1 MNEYN
6 ENPSEINSFQVNK
19 AFKNNVI
26 SFNKKRKLHAEQL
39 GLPIP
44 KHGCWDHSFA
54 SEDVT
59 VFEKIPKAESLCTNI
74 INRKTG
80 GATMVNNESEPES
93 GEGSNSFA
101 EDSDSAMST
110 YDEARLQPEYA
121 NTHLSDGPS
130 TSSVNCP
137 SNCGKYYS
145 LGSRKDKVAFLSGG
159 NPSSHHD
166 GLQAFQNAEDDLL
179 EFGNYDADYNC
190 LEYGESIEDIL
201 YSNGANP
208 NKYVLSSGRWNVNQ
222 DAQSG
227 TRKPTIDQEFEQYF
241 SMLML

>member
-19 AFKNNVI
+19 AFKNNII

-59 VFEKIPKAESLCTNI
+59 VFEKIPKAESFCTNI
-74 INRKTG
+74 INGKTG
-80 GATMVNNESEPES
+80 GATMVNNELEPES

-101 EDSDSAMST
+101 EDSDSAMSI

-137 SNCGKYYS
+137 SNC
-145 LGSRKDKVAFLSGG
+145 
-159 NPSSHHD
+159 
-166 GLQAFQNAEDDLL
+166 
-179 EFGNYDADYNC
+179 DYNF
-190 LEYGESIEDIL
+190 LEYGESIEDTL
-201 YSNGANP
+201 YSNGSNP
-208 NKYVLSSGRWNVNQ
+208 NTYVLSSRRWNVNQ